1 MKKLILI
8 FMAML
13 GSMVSRAEDFPLVR
27 ETMSLSLQVRQK
39 PGTEGLLKKYLS
51 SVTADQDTIY
61 AMLYE
66 PGFCPRCEV
75 FINGLGDLIKKLSP
89 ASRLVLITTYSD
101 SARAAAYNKAK
112 EYAADYYVY
121 DTNQAFLD
129 IFSFNS
135 NGLSGLYVFKICKL
149 KGEVLTGGINY
160 FVTPEFAKEL
170 TRWTERMPTHDYAI
184 DENGSDMDKWELQRP
199 QCPPIGTAY
208 TDYPL
213 ALEGQMLSHVFDI
226 PKFDGDHFYYTDK
239 LSEGVM
245 LFNID
250 GDSLRFKAHITADS
264 TERYRFIN
272 VRKETRKR
280 ISDDEL
286 SFIPLA
292 TNIIDSTRIGVS
304 YSLPDVSE
312 DTVAHILKF
321 YNEPVLLMRD
331 LNTLKP
337 LPLYEPFFD
346 IENDTLF
353 FYQHF
358 NFCPFKGNIIYSCQ
372 KMTFP
377 MEYERWEYE
386 HKPGMNPFAE
396 EFYRSGNPWL
406 AAFSLKTG
414 KLARRFAELEP
425 CAEAG
430 RTGYYFQNPLM
441 YSDGNELLYSD
452 GFSGTVHITRSIDGG
467 PVESYSAFAV
477 DTAAF
482 PRPDTAMFYRR
493 EYFKAYDRFYYRC
506 IMHARM
512 NANKV
517 CCLVMYSR
525 RDVAKPGPETN
536 DYTLVT
542 IDRRTGLATERLL
555 PRYPGLRPMGY
566 GLRSANGQISPFGFY
581 RRSDGSYVV
590 RVWEL

>member
-1 MKKLILI
+1 M
-8 FMAML
+8 
-13 GSMVSRAEDFPLVR
+13 GMVSRAKDFPLVR
-27 ETMSLSLQVRQK
+27 ETIAMELQIRQK
-39 PGTEGLLKKYLS
+39 PGTEGLFRNYLRN
-51 SVTADQDTIY
+51 VNAANDTVY
-61 AMLYE
+61 AILYE
-66 PGFCPRCEV
+66 PTFCPRCE
-75 FINGLGDLIKKLSP
+75 IAIKPYAEMLGELAPKSP
-89 ASRLVLITTYSD
+89 FVLITAYPD
-101 SARAAAYNKAK
+101 SARAAAYNK
-112 EYAADYYVY
+112 ENGYAADGYIY
-121 DTNQAFLD
+121 DTDGTYLRL
-129 IFSFNS
+129 FSFNT
-135 NGLSGLYVFKICKL
+135 NGLAGLYILKMCKS
-149 KGEVLTGGINY
+149 KGELLMGANNFYTSIDY
-160 FVTPEFAKEL
+160 AKEL
-170 TRWTERMPTHDYAI
+170 VSWTERMETHDFAQAADRQG
-184 DENGSDMDKWELQRP
+184 DETWQ
-199 QCPPIGTAY
+199 PPKPTCTPLNVPY

-213 ALEGQMLSHVFDI
+213 ELGGQMLSDVFDV
-226 PKFDGDHFYYTDK
+226 PKFDGPYFYYNDK
-239 LSEGVM
+239 LDNCVM
-245 LFNID
+245 LFNVTGDTLHFSSRIEA
-250 GDSLRFKAHITADS
+250 DSLERDS
-264 TERYRFIN
+264 FI
-272 VRKETRKR
+272 
-280 ISDDEL
+280 EL
-286 SFIPLA
+286 SGERLRRLDRSSLTYIPLA
-292 TNIIDSTRIGVS
+292 ATMVDSQRIGVS
-304 YSLPDVSE
+304 YSLPHVME
-312 DTVAHILKF
+312 DTIAKNGGLAFFNSAAMV
-321 YNEPVLLMRD
+321 VRD
-331 LNTLKP
+331 AETLAKSP
-337 LPLYEPFFD
+337 MFRPDFMLFK
-346 IENDTLF
+346 DTTF
-353 FYQHF
+353 FYSHF
-358 NFCPFKGNIIYSCQ
+358 NFCSFKGNIIYSCQ

-386 HKPGMNPFAE
+386 HKPGMNPFSE

-493 EYFKAYDRFYYRC
+493 DYFKAYDRFYYRC